1 MVAENQNRAVPQ
13 ALLRVLVLLFRK
25 GMLVGLGPYPLNLVL
40 LIAEI
45 RNVVDEEMK
54 KAAQELLEEQK
65 RAIRQMVEE
74 QKKVI
79 WEAVEEEKKAIW
91 SRVEELRQSISK
103 IGLR

>member
-1 MVAENQNRAVPQ
+1 METVNERRREPELSKGSDSPATQREAVKSLIEAE
-13 ALLRVLVLLFRK
+13 L
-25 GMLVGLGPYPLNLVL
+25 
-40 LIAEI
+40 
-45 RNVVDEEMK
+45 RNVVDEEMR
-54 KAAQELLEEQK
+54 KAAQELLEEQRK
-65 RAIRQMVEE
+65 AIKQMVEE

>member
-1 MVAENQNRAVPQ
+1 METVNERRREPEPSSSRDSSAAQREAV
-13 ALLRVLVLLFRK
+13 K
-25 GMLVGLGPYPLNLVL
+25 S
-40 LIAEI
+40 LIETEL
-45 RNVVDEEMK
+45 RNVVDEEMR
-54 KAAQELLEEQK
+54 KAAQELLEEQRK
-65 RAIRQMVEE
+65 AIKQMVDE